1 MSTQTQ
7 ESFIQSV
14 TGSETILTDIG
25 FLHHSTERKGYA
37 TYIDYKRDDTLI
49 SFMLGPSDWNVEISI
64 FTNNRKYA
72 FKDLLEIPSIAQW
85 PASNK
90 FEQTS
95 KDRINDEVIWFMKFI
110 RFSLTE
116 IFSKS

>member
-7 ESFIQSV
+7 ESFILYV
-14 TGSETILTDIG
+14 AGSDTILTNIG
-25 FLHHSTERKGYA
+25 FVHYSTERKGYA

-49 SFMLGPSDWNVEISI
+49 TFMLGPPDWNVEISM
-64 FTNNRKYA
+64 FTNKRKYE
-72 FKDLLEIPSIAQW
+72 FKDLLQIPSIAQW
-85 PASNK
+85 AANNK

-95 KDRINDEVIWFMKFI
+95 KDIINDEVIWLMQFI

-116 IFSKS
+116 NFSKG